1 MRDLAV
7 LGGAPE
13 GEVIPLPTTKKVAI
27 YTNLRQS
34 AAMASGLEA
43 LAVRALECGEATD
56 KDLEDIADLSARLK
70 EDLNRAA
77 LVISQLADSN

>member
-13 GEVIPLPTTKKVAI
+13 GDVIPLPTTKKVAI
-27 YTNLRQS
+27 HTNLRQS

-77 LVISQLADSN
+77 LVISQLADNN